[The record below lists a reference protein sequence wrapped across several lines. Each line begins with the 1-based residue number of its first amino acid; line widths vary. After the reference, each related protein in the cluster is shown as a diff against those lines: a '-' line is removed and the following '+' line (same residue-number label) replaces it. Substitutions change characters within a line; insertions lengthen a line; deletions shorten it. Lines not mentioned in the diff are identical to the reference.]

1 VREESPSYDY
11 HDEDQSRSGRIEV
24 GMRVRHATFGAG
36 TVLSIEAA
44 DGDTKLVVRFASA
57 GTKRLLGRYANLQP
71 V

>member
-1 VREESPSYDY
+1 MREASPSYDY

-24 GMRVRHATFGAG
+24 GMRVRHATFGVG
-36 TVLSIEAA
+36 TVLSIEPA
-44 DGDTKLVVRFASA
+44 DSDTKLVVRFAGV